1 MADQKTEEKQVTAK
15 EIAIGAIK
23 LFNDTGK
30 QIIDKVK
37 AEEAKFVFNNDT
49 ENEYGIHVFKA
60 AKKLQNKIDENGYIV
75 ELDEYIDMKDVSK
88 ESKYII
94 RITDKNQ
101 CYVEF
106 SYFEY
111 RDIMLDYMKSET
123 DYIYDKLLNMSGNE
137 QNNLEN
143 IAEDISIYIGYLC
156 HYKELHIK
164 VYNTIGWDVYNDQLI
179 FKYDGIYHMP
189 NIPDNNTIT
198 VVNDKSGGDESI
210 IDINSVYLISSRCE
224 NTIADSLY
232 SFNSR
237 RYEGTAESKGQTRL
251 DIINNWVNLLSDVM
265 NKSEKAS
272 LIIGAACTG
281 LIRQLLP
288 YSKEDNINMNIV
300 GQPACGKSTI
310 CHFALSL
317 FGDPQSLEG
326 SFIDTDNA
334 MDIIRVQRPVIP
346 YILDERMLKIEDS
359 SDKVKKQA
367 ILMDIF
373 REYEGKVKEKLAGK
387 GKELSGQ
394 RTNAPIIST
403 SVEPMLDILLETGRD
418 LGQYRRFIE
427 ISLDKNEIFEGNP
440 EVAKNIET
448 EAYTNYGFGVEIMV
462 IHILNM
468 VQNDKDYVTDKYNNN
483 HDNIV
488 EILKETETTENIKGL
503 SSSAK
508 RFSLI
513 ITTLD
518 ILTEAINSYSKNAG
532 TDVIDSELHDKVLDI
547 LVNNIVEKMKR
558 VGASIMVDETI
569 QKNILKFIELH
580 NDLFTKQS
588 AQWDGKG
595 YVGQLSESED
605 TKSFI
610 IKIPVNRGIEWL
622 IEYGYNLSDE
632 QIKSYVEE
640 VNNNKEK
647 NNKDGACE
655 LFNST
660 LNRKFTTQQFLNG
673 FLGECEHSGGTVKF
687 EKLGRAGK
695 NRTTLNQITVKK
707 DILHV
712 EGLTDSDV
720 EETNK

>member
-1 MADQKTEEKQVTAK
+1 MADQKTGENQVTAK

-30 QIIDKVK
+30 QISDKVK
-37 AEEAKFVFNNDT
+37 AEEAQFVFNNNT
-49 ENEYGIHVFKA
+49 ESAYGINIFKI
-60 AKKLQNKIDENGYIV
+60 AKKLENRINNMGYSV
-75 ELDEYIDMKDVSK
+75 ELDEYIDIKNVSK
-88 ESKYII
+88 ESKYLI

-101 CYVEF
+101 CYVKF

-111 RDIMLDYMKSET
+111 REIMLNYTESET
-123 DYIYDKLLNMSGNE
+123 DYIYNKLLSMSGNE
-137 QNNLEN
+137 QNDLED
-143 IAEDISIYIGYLC
+143 IAELISIYLGYLC

-164 VYNTIGWDVYNDQLI
+164 VFNTIGWDMYNNQRI

-189 NIPDNNTIT
+189 CIPDGKNVK
-198 VVNDKSGGDESI
+198 VVNDRSNCEETLF
-210 IDINSVYLISSRCE
+210 DINSAYAIRSRCE
-224 NTIADSLY
+224 IAIVDSLY
-232 SFNSR
+232 SFDSR
-237 RYEGTAESKGQTRL
+237 QYEGTVESKGQTKL
-251 DIINNWVNLLSDVM
+251 DIINSWVNVLSTVM

-272 LIIGAACTG
+272 LIIAAACTG

-317 FGDPQSLEG
+317 FGDPQILEG

-334 MDIIRVQRPVIP
+334 MELIRVQRLVIP
-346 YILDERMLKIEDS
+346 YILDERMLKVEDS
-359 SDKVKKQA
+359 SDKIKRQA

-373 REYEGKVKEKLAGK
+373 REYEGKVKEKLGGQ
-387 GKELSGQ
+387 GKEFSGQ

-403 SVEPMLDILLETGRD
+403 SVEPMLDLLLETGRD

-427 ISLDKNEIFEGNP
+427 INLDKNEIFEGNP
-440 EVAKNIET
+440 EVAKHIET
-448 EAYTNYGFGVEIMV
+448 EAYTNYGFGVEIM
-462 IHILNM
+462 ITHILNM
-468 VQNDKDYVTDKYNNN
+468 MQTNEFYVEEKYNKN
-483 HDNIV
+483 HNDIV
-488 EILKETETTENIKGL
+488 NLLKEVEATENIKGL
-503 SSSAK
+503 YSSAK
-508 RFSLI
+508 RFSLL

-518 ILTEAINSYSKNAG
+518 ILTDAINSYSAITG
-532 TDVIDSELHDKVLDI
+532 TDIIGIELHDKVLDI
-547 LVNNIVEKMKR
+547 LINNIVEKMKR

-580 NDLFTKQS
+580 NGLFTKQS
-588 AQWDGKG
+588 TQWDGKG

-605 TKSFI
+605 KKLFI
-610 IKIPVNRGIEWL
+610 IKIPVDRGMEWL

-640 VNNNKEK
+640 VN

-673 FLGECEHSGGTVKF
+673 FFGECEHSGGTVKY
-687 EKLGRAGK
+687 EKLGNKAGK
-695 NRTTLNQITVKK
+695 NHTTLNQITVKK

-712 EGLTDSDV
+712 EGLTDSDT